1 MKTYKITVNGKVYE
15 VTVEEASANE
25 TASVKAAPAAPAAP
39 LSSGSSTDEK
49 IEAPIQG
56 TILSMKVQ
64 AGSVVK
70 KGQILAILEAMKL
83 ENEIVSPFDG
93 TVSSVSAKDGQ
104 VVDSGAL
111 LLTIATK

>member
-1 MKTYKITVNGKVYE
+1 M
-15 VTVEEASANE
+15 
-25 TASVKAAPAAPAAP
+25 
-39 LSSGSSTDEK
+39 
-49 IEAPIQG
+49 
-56 TILSMKVQ
+56 
-64 AGSVVK
+64 
-70 KGQILAILEAMKL
+70 LEAMKL

>member
-25 TASVKAAPAAPAAP
+25 TASVKAAPAAPV
-39 LSSGSSTDEK
+39 SSGSSTDEK

-111 LLTIATK
+111 LLTIAAK